1 MQKVRLLGI
10 NGSARKSGN
19 SQFLLEQA
27 IDAALEI
34 GDCCVESELYAIGGK
49 TFAPCD
55 SCYTCSERGECRVQ
69 DDFQELRDKWFAADA
84 IIYSVPVYHMTYP
97 GQLRCFIDRLGNSA
111 PADYYRP
118 LKVVGSIAQ
127 GAHLFSGQEHA
138 ITDLINHAMIMG
150 CVPATGDMWECYI
163 GAGGW
168 TETGQRKNALEKLY
182 RDGDRDARVA
192 VQGSRRMGRRV
203 VELALIIK
211 TGAYVLRDMLSRDGV
226 YTGLL
231 RQLSSE

>member
-1 MQKVRLLGI
+1 M
-10 NGSARKSGN
+10 
-19 SQFLLEQA
+19 
-27 IDAALEI
+27 
-34 GDCCVESELYAIGGK
+34 YAIGGK

-55 SCYTCSERGECRVQ
+55 SCFTCGERGECRLQ

-97 GQLRCFIDRLGNSA
+97 GQLRCFIDRLGNST

-118 LKVVGSIAQ
+118 LKVIGSIAQ
-127 GAHLFSGQEHA
+127 GIHIFSGQEHT

-182 RDGDRDARVA
+182 HEGSRDAEVA
-192 VQGSRRMGRRV
+192 VQGSRTMARRV

-211 TGAYVLRDMLSRDGV
+211 TGAYALRHMLSQDSV

-231 RQLSSE
+231 KQLSSE